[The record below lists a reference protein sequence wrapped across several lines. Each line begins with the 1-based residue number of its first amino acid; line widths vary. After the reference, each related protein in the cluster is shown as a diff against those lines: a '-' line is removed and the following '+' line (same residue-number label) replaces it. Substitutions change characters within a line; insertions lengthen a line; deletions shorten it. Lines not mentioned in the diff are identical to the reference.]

1 MMRNNKTNNGVKM
14 PSNKSTQGRPTPMMP
29 RAGVTRTR
37 RRYGNGGKA
46 E

>member
-1 MMRNNKTNNGVKM
+1 MMTNSKTNNSVKM
-14 PSNKSTQGRPTPMMP
+14 PSNKSIQGRPTPMMP

-37 RRYGNGGKA
+37 RRYDNGGKA